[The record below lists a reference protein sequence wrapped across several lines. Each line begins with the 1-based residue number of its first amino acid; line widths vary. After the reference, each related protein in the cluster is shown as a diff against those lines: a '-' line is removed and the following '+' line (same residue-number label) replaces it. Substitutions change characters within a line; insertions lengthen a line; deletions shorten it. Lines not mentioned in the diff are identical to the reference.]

1 MKFGSLADLFHGAG
15 AKHLT
20 EVEVNKLRSNQHE
33 FQGVDDFK
41 AFLGTPTEKQRVAA
55 TYLWLDDA
63 DDSEAPRIDA
73 FGTWGDRRRNKA
85 GRSSEY
91 RMYYPAAS
99 RPVVHQ
105 ARAGDL
111 LVIAQKKDGSLLV
124 LLSPAGSTI
133 GQQLL
138 WLFGLNLLVKP
149 SDTKLLDAGTATS
162 LSWAARF
169 ILDELGIEP
178 EEPEPDAFD
187 RLVEEF
193 GLKFPT
199 TAAFSDFARASLQG
213 CDPVGAPDDTLLA
226 WMDHEEALFRRLER
240 GIVAERLKSGFVD
253 GDGADV
259 DGFLSFSLSVQNR
272 RKSRAGFAFG
282 HHVEAILRAHDIR
295 YTREAT
301 TEKRNAA
308 DFLFPGEVEYQR
320 ADFPE
325 AKLHMLAVKTTLKD
339 RWRQVL
345 AEADR
350 ISPKH
355 LLTLQPAISAAQTDE
370 MRGQNL
376 HLVVPAQLHRTFL
389 PVQRDWLMSVV
400 DFLKLVQNQN
410 QSYSSPL
417 T

>member
-15 AKHLT
+15 AKYLT

-33 FQGVDDFK
+33 FQGVGSFRS
-41 AFLGTPTEKQRVAA
+41 FLGTPADKKTFPA
-55 TYLWLDDA
+55 TFLWLDDTDDTETPRIEA
-63 DDSEAPRIDA
+63 FCTWSDVRRDNPDRSAEYHLYYAADSE
-73 FGTWGDRRRNKA
+73 
-85 GRSSEY
+85 
-91 RMYYPAAS
+91 
-99 RPVVHQ
+99 PVVCL
-105 ARAGDL
+105 AKAGDL

-124 LLSPAGSTI
+124 LLCPAGSTI

-138 WLFGLNLLVKP
+138 WLFGLDLLAKS

-187 RLVEEF
+187 RLVEKF
-193 GLKFPT
+193 GLKFPP
-199 TAAFSDFARASLQG
+199 TAAFSDFARASLPG

-240 GIVAERLKSGFVD
+240 EIVAERLKSGFVD
-253 GDGADV
+253 EDGADV

-272 RKSRAGFAFG
+272 RKSRAGFAFA
-282 HHVEAILRAHDIR
+282 HHVEAILKAHNIR

-308 DFLFPGEVEYQR
+308 DFLFPGEAEYQM
-320 ADFPE
+320 AEFPTE
-325 AKLHMLAVKTTLKD
+325 QLHMLAVKTTLKD

-350 ISPKH
+350 ISSKH

-376 HLVVPAQLHRTFL
+376 QLVVPAPLHGTFL
-389 PVQRDWLMSVV
+389 PAQREWLLNMG
-400 DFLKLVQNQN
+400 DFLKLVQNQRDI
-410 QSYSSPL
+410 YSSPL
-417 T
+417 I

>member
-20 EVEVNKLRSNQHE
+20 EVEVNKLISNQHE
-33 FQGVDDFK
+33 FQGVGSFRS
-41 AFLGTPTEKQRVAA
+41 FLGTPADKKTFPA
-55 TYLWLDDA
+55 TFIWLDDTEGT
-63 DDSEAPRIDA
+63 EAPRIDA
-73 FGTWGDRRRNKA
+73 FCTWSDVRRDNPDRSPEYHLYYA
-85 GRSSEY
+85 ADSE
-91 RMYYPAAS
+91 
-99 RPVVHQ
+99 PVVHR
-105 ARAGDL
+105 AKAGDL

-133 GQQLL
+133 AQQLL
-138 WLFGLNLLVKP
+138 WLFGLDLQARS

-169 ILDELGIEP
+169 ILDELGIEL

-187 RLVEEF
+187 RLVETF

-199 TAAFSDFARASLQG
+199 TAVFSEFARASLQG

-226 WMDHEEALFRRLER
+226 WMEHEEALFRRLER
-240 GIVAERLKSGFVD
+240 EIVAERLKSGFVND
-253 GDGADV
+253 DGADV

-272 RKSRAGFAFG
+272 RKSRAGFAFA
-282 HHVEAILRAHDIR
+282 HHVEAILKAHEIR

-308 DFLFPGEVEYQR
+308 DFLFPGEAEYQK
-320 ADFPE
+320 ADFP
-325 AKLHMLAVKTTLKD
+325 ADQLHMLAVKTTLKD

-355 LLTLQPAISAAQTDE
+355 LLTLQPAISVAQTDE
-370 MRGQNL
+370 MRGQDL
-376 HLVVPAQLHRTFL
+376 QLVVPAPLHGTFL
-389 PVQRDWLMSVV
+389 PQQREWLKNVEE
-400 DFLKLVQNQN
+400 FLALAAALKDNFK
-410 QSYSSPL
+410 
-417 T
+417 TA

>member
-1 MKFGSLADLFHGAG
+1 VKFGSLADLFHGAG
-15 AKHLT
+15 AKYLA

-33 FQGVDDFK
+33 FQGVGSFRS
-41 AFLGTPTEKQRVAA
+41 FLGAPAGKQTFPA
-55 TYLWLDDA
+55 TFLWLDDT
-63 DDSEAPRIDA
+63 DDTETPRIDA
-73 FGTWGDRRRNKA
+73 FCTWSDVRRDNPDRA
-85 GRSSEY
+85 AEYHLYYAADSET
-91 RMYYPAAS
+91 
-99 RPVVHQ
+99 VVHR
-105 ARAGDL
+105 AKAGDL

-133 GQQLL
+133 AQQLL
-138 WLFGLNLLVKP
+138 WLFGLDLVARS
-149 SDTKLLDAGTATS
+149 SDTKLMDVGTAAS

-169 ILDELGIEP
+169 ILDALGIEP

-187 RLVEEF
+187 RLVGTF

-199 TAAFSDFARASLQG
+199 TALFSGFARASLPG
-213 CDPVGAPDDTLLA
+213 CDPAGAPDETLLA

-240 GIVAERLKSGFVD
+240 EIVAERLKNGFVSD
-253 GDGADV
+253 GDADV

-272 RKSRAGFAFG
+272 RKSRAGLAFG
-282 HHVEAILRAHDIR
+282 NHVEAILKAQDIH

-308 DFLFPGEVEYQR
+308 DFLFPGEREYQMSE
-320 ADFPE
+320 FPTE
-325 AKLHMLAVKTTLKD
+325 RLYMLAVKTTLKD

-376 HLVVPAQLHRTFL
+376 QLVVPAPLHTTFQSE
-389 PVQRDWLMSVV
+389 QREWLMDVSG
-400 DFLKLVQNQN
+400 FLRLIKQQRK
-410 QSYSSPL
+410 
-417 T
+417 TDG

>member
-1 MKFGSLADLFHGAG
+1 VKFGSIADLFHGAG

-20 EVEVNKLRSNQHE
+20 DVEINPDVSRQSE

-41 AFLGTPTEKQRVAA
+41 AFLGTPAEKQRFAA

-73 FGTWGDRRRNKA
+73 FGTWGDRRKNKA

-99 RPVVHQ
+99 RPVVHR

-149 SDTKLLDAGTATS
+149 SDTKLLDADTATS

-187 RLVEEF
+187 RLVETF

-213 CDPVGAPDDTLLA
+213 CDPVDAPDDTLLA

-240 GIVAERLKSGFVD
+240 EIVAERLKSGFVD
-253 GDGADV
+253 SDGADV

-282 HHVEAILRAHDIR
+282 HHVEAILKAHKVR

-308 DFLFPGEVEYQR
+308 DFLFPSEAEYQKTE
-320 ADFPE
+320 FPVE
-325 AKLHMLAVKTTLKD
+325 QLYMLAVKTTLKD

-355 LLTLQPAISAAQTDE
+355 LLTLQPAISATQTDE
-370 MRGQNL
+370 MRAQNL
-376 HLVVPAQLHRTFL
+376 QLVVPAQLHRTFL
-389 PVQRDWLMSVV
+389 PAQREWLMSFG
-400 DFLKLVQNQN
+400 DFLRLVQNQN
-410 QSYSSPL
+410 EIYSSLL